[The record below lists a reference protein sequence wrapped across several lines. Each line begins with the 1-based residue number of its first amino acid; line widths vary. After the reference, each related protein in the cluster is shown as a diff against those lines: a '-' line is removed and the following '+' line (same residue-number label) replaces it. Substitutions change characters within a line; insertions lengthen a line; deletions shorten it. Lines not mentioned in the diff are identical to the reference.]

1 MSYIEYLQ
9 KTIDYIE
16 ENIKQPIT
24 IEECASVAGFS
35 KYHFYRLF
43 TLFVGVP
50 LMEYVRKRR
59 LFYAMQ
65 DVNIGKRIIDIALDF
80 EYSSERSFC
89 RAFKNEFGKS
99 PSKFKNRHYA
109 IPQKTILKK
118 NEFIIL
124 GGLNMEYNFSDV
136 KIEELDTMYV
146 ASSYV
151 ISNNPEEDV
160 IAFMTKWMKN
170 NNNNNIDL
178 NSRQFGFDIPVSHEE
193 TQKGFRGYEYWIKVK
208 EGTNESKGVKLKK
221 IDKWKYAVLRITN
234 PFSNP
239 LQAIPAGW
247 SKLVEWVNSN
257 GYEPNCRA
265 ECYKENYWLEE
276 ILEENGITYM
286 DVYFPLN

>member
-1 MSYIEYLQ
+1 MSYVEYLQ

-24 IEECASVAGFS
+24 IEVCADVAGFS

-59 LFYAMQ
+59 LAYAMQ
-65 DVNIGKRIIDIALDF
+65 EVNRGRRIIDIALDF

-89 RAFKNEFGKS
+89 RAFQKEFGKT
-99 PSKFKNRHYA
+99 PSKFRNKHYA
-109 IPQKTILKK
+109 IPQKLILKK
-118 NEFIIL
+118 NEFINL

-136 KIEELDTMYV
+136 RIEELDTMYV

-151 ISNNPEEDV
+151 ISNNPEEEV
-160 IAFMTKWMKN
+160 ITFMTKWME
-170 NNNNNIDL
+170 NNNIDL
-178 NSRQFGFDIPVSHEE
+178 KSRQFGFDVPVSEE
-193 TQKGFRGYEYWIKVK
+193 QTQKGFRGYEYWVKVK
-208 EGTNESKGVKLKK
+208 ECTAVCEGVNLKK
-221 IDKWKYAVLRITN
+221 IDKCNYAVLRITN

-239 LQAIPAGW
+239 FQAIPGGW
-247 SKLVEWVNSN
+247 NKLVEWVSSK
-257 GYEPNCRA
+257 GYESDCRA
-265 ECYKENYWLEE
+265 ECYKEKYWLEE
-276 ILEENGITYM
+276 KLEENGITYM